1 MRPGHEREEAHPDH
15 REEAAV
21 TDYRKGLHD
30 NLATMRGHVMTMAAM
45 VGEMVSRATAAL
57 LDSDLVEAQAI
68 IDHDDE
74 LDALSM
80 DIEEECFRLLALQSP
95 VATDLR
101 TIVASMKINSDVER
115 SADLM
120 VNVAKAARRMYG
132 SDIPPRIRGIL
143 TQMGEEASRMLRL
156 AMDAYAE
163 ENAALGAA
171 LNDIDD
177 RLDRLQAEFVQAIF
191 EAHGSSQINLQA
203 AVQLAVIARYYER
216 VGDHAV
222 NIGERV
228 WFMATGALPEH
239 HGAARV
245 RARRAGMQAG
255 PDGPPP
261 NGGA

>member
-1 MRPGHEREEAHPDH
+1 V
-15 REEAAV
+15 EAAV
-21 TDYRKGLHD
+21 TEHRKGLHD
-30 NLATMRGHVMTMAAM
+30 NLAVMRGHVMTLAAM
-45 VGEMVSRATAAL
+45 AGELVARATAAL
-57 LDSDLVEAQAI
+57 LDADLVEAQAI
-68 IDHDDE
+68 IDHDDDV
-74 LDALSM
+74 DALSI

-101 TIVASMKINSDVER
+101 CIVASMKINSDVER

-132 SDIPPRIRGIL
+132 SEIPPRIRGIL
-143 TQMGEEASRMLRL
+143 TQMGEEAGRMLRL

-191 EAHGSSQINLQA
+191 EAHGGGQINLQA

-228 WFMATGALPEH
+228 RFMATGMLPEH
-239 HGAARV
+239 LGAERV
-245 RARRAGMQAG
+245 RARRAASVSAS
-255 PDGPPP
+255 PDGPPSA

>member
-1 MRPGHEREEAHPDH
+1 MAE
-15 REEAAV
+15 
-21 TDYRKGLHD
+21 YRKGLHD
-30 NLATMRGHVMTMAAM
+30 NLEVMKGHVMTMAAM
-45 VGEMVSRATAAL
+45 VGEMVSRATSAL
-57 LDSDLVEAQAI
+57 LAADLVEAQAI

-101 TIVASMKINSDVER
+101 TIVASMRINSDVER

-132 SDIPPRIRGIL
+132 SEIPPRIRGIL

-191 EAHGSSQINLQA
+191 EAHGGSQINLQA

-228 WFMATGALPEH
+228 RFMATGLLPEH
-239 HGAARV
+239 LGAERV
-245 RARRAGMQAG
+245 RARRAAG
-255 PDGPPP
+255 APPGPGPATA